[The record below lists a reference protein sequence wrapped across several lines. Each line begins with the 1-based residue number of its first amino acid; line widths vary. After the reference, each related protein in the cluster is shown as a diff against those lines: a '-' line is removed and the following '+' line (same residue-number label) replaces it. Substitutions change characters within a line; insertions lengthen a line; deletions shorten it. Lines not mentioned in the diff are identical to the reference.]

1 MDTERS
7 ENDAKL
13 NKTTIV
19 GYEHPTDP
27 KHHTKDAIYKIF
39 AQDETKNKGN
49 TTFKNI
55 AICSKK
61 GNYSTY
67 DSYVKK

>member
-39 AQDETKNKGN
+39 DPAETKNKGN
-49 TTFKNI
+49 TSVKNI

-61 GNYSTY
+61 GNYGTY